1 MMSDNQSLPKGFE
14 DLQPF
19 VAYWVRDTSDER
31 WQQRSKAS
39 MEDIKRFYE
48 AMLARAEDAIA
59 YLDAFPLDRMPE
71 DAARLFKLLLAIG
84 QAAIA
89 VEMHHQPR
97 AHHSK
102 FPHGIHI
109 SQGPKFFGG

>member
-1 MMSDNQSLPKGFE
+1 MTASQSLPKGFE

-19 VAYWVRDTSDER
+19 VEYWVRDTSDDR

-39 MEDIKRFYE
+39 MEDIQCFYD

-59 YLDAFPLDRMPE
+59 YLDTFPLDDMPA
-71 DAARLFKLLLAIG
+71 DAGRLFKLLLAIG

-89 VEMHHQPR
+89 VEMHRQPR
-97 AHHSK
+97 AHHSV

-109 SQGPKFFGG
+109 SQGPRFFGG